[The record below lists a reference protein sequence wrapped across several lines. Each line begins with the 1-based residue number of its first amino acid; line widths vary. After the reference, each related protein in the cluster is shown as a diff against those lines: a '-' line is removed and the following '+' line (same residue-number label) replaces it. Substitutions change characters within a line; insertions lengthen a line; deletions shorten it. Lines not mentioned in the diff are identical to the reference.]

1 MEDLIKKA
9 FLIILL
15 FNFFWPKIEIK
26 DDVFHLAPNSL
37 NFTLLIHSNNL
48 HQN

>member
-26 DDVFHLAPNSL
+26 DDVFHLALNSL
-37 NFTLLIHSNNL
+37 NFTFSNTFK
-48 HQN
+48 

>member
-26 DDVFHLAPNSL
+26 DDVFHLAL
-37 NFTLLIHSNNL
+37 NGQKFYFSNTFK
-48 HQN
+48 